1 MATAAQR
8 DRAATNITP
17 RLLSRLQAAVYSGL
31 SATEF
36 DTWAK
41 RHRLR
46 PIRHG
51 RRLLYDRHR
60 LDLII
65 DRLADAE
72 DHEDPLTSDTNVWNN
87 KSL

>member
-1 MATAAQR
+1 MATVAQR
-8 DRAATNITP
+8 ERAATSITP
-17 RLLSRLQAAVYSGL
+17 RLLSRLQAAVYAGL

-41 RHRLR
+41 RYRLR

-65 DRLADAE
+65 DRLTDAE
-72 DHEDPLTSDTNVWNN
+72 DHDEPLTSDTNVWDN
-87 KSL
+87 KAL